1 MKIKRKVE
9 MNLPQL
15 IEWAWDNP
23 KSSRNKRFVSENKEF
38 PYVNQYVIFNEVGY
52 AEIENSYC
60 YGRNDLFA
68 VEVEEEITEDTVI
81 PKLIEVYNIIDEQE
95 RIVIH
100 ENSNIYSNVDSQDS
114 RNFKSLAFYIL
125 NEDLTMTLIWTKD
138 KGLVE

>member
-1 MKIKRKVE
+1 MKIKTKKQL
-9 MNLPQL
+9 NLPQL

-60 YGRNDLFA
+60 YGRNDLFT
-68 VEVEEEITEDTVI
+68 VEVEEEITEDTEIKHLVYI
-81 PKLIEVYNIIDEQE
+81 DDNNDIEVLSNFTIRELKGNDFKEYHAYIDGE
-95 RIVIH
+95 
-100 ENSNIYSNVDSQDS
+100 
-114 RNFKSLAFYIL
+114 FK
-125 NEDLTMTLIWTKD
+125 LIWTRE

>member
-9 MNLPQL
+9 KNLPQL

-60 YGRNDLFA
+60 YGRNDLFT
-68 VEVEEEITEDTVI
+68 VEVEEEITEDTEFKSMVEVTTDDLFAVWEQASI
-81 PKLIEVYNIIDEQE
+81 STWESEHSKEFHAYIDGEFKLIWRDG
-95 RIVIH
+95 
-100 ENSNIYSNVDSQDS
+100 
-114 RNFKSLAFYIL
+114 K
-125 NEDLTMTLIWTKD
+125 
-138 KGLVE
+138 LVE